1 MTDLELRKL
10 TTVIQS
16 QLADA
21 AVPDGEIL
29 RRVQEVPELLGAK
42 LPSSAN
48 LFLEIGRA
56 VV

>member
-29 RRVQEVPELLGAK
+29 RRV
-42 LPSSAN
+42 
-48 LFLEIGRA
+48 
-56 VV
+56 

>member
-10 TTVIQS
+10 TAVIQS

-29 RRVQEVPELLGAK
+29 RRVQEVPELLGDRK
-42 LPSSAN
+42 S
-48 LFLEIGRA
+48 